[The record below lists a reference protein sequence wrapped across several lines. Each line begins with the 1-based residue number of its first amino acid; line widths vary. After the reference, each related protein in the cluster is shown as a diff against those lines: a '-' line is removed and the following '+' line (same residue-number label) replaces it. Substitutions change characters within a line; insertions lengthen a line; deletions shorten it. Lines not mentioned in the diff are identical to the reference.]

1 MPEAHD
7 AGNDDS
13 HAAQLDEREKEVVE
27 DRLAPRAAILF
38 EAIRLEGAS
47 ELERPIAALAFSG
60 LAAGMSMGF
69 SLVAMA
75 LLRVAV
81 PAGAPWRSLFENL
94 GYTVGFLIV
103 ILGRQQLFTENTVT
117 AILPLLD
124 SSDRLRTLVK
134 VARLW
139 AIVLATNLVGAALF
153 AYAVVK
159 TPAFTEPVRAMFLE
173 IGRAAASESF
183 STILLRGVFAGWLIA
198 LLVWV
203 LPGAPNNQFWIIT
216 LISYVV
222 GAAGLS
228 HIIAGSIEVMT
239 TVAAGER
246 PWTAYVAGFLVPVFI
261 GNAVGG
267 IGLVSLLNYGQVV
280 TETDHGNQARPS
292 NAHDT

>member
-1 MPEAHD
+1 MSEALE
-7 AGNDDS
+7 AAKDDS
-13 HAAQLDEREKEVVE
+13 NAAQLDKREQEVVE
-27 DRLAPRAAILF
+27 ERVAPRAAILF
-38 EAIRLEGAS
+38 EAIRLEGAT
-47 ELERPIAALAFSG
+47 ELERPVAALAFSG

-69 SLVAMA
+69 SLVTMA
-75 LLRVAV
+75 ILRVAV

-103 ILGRQQLFTENTVT
+103 IIGRQQLFTENTVT

-124 SSDRLRTLVK
+124 SSNRLHKLVQ

-139 AIVLATNLVGAALF
+139 AVVLTTNLAGAALF
-153 AYAVVK
+153 AYAVIK
-159 TPAFTEPVRAMFLE
+159 TPAFSDPVRTAFLE
-173 IGRAAASESF
+173 IGRAAANESF

-203 LPGAPNNQFWIIT
+203 LPGAPNSRFVVIM

-246 PWTAYVAGFLVPVFI
+246 SWSAYATGFLVPVFI
-261 GNAVGG
+261 GNTVGG
-267 IGLVSLLNYGQVV
+267 IGLVSLLNYGQVA
-280 TETDHGNQARPS
+280 TERDSGGHA
-292 NAHDT
+292 